1 MQSYIGIKNHA
12 IPKNECFSLGN
23 IIMIT
28 LIALIY
34 PIFKYCVS
42 FRKQVILRP
51 KFIINMKP
59 KKRNKWKW
67 LHKWAGLLV
76 SVFMLLFCISGIILN
91 HRDTFS
97 QFNIDRSLLP
107 SSYKLRNYNNGII
120 RGTLP
125 LEKDS
130 LLAFGSCGVWV
141 TDSIFSN
148 TYSFNNGLPTGIDR
162 RNVRN
167 IIKDKNG
174 QIWCATTYDLYKLK
188 RQEWI
193 PVSLPKNHSK
203 ITDISLMPDNPG
215 IIVLTRS
222 NIYKVSPDNIKEI
235 TIQAP
240 LGKNNEISLF
250 KTIWNLHS
258 GELWGLPGRIV
269 VDLIAIVLIILCL
282 TGIILFI
289 MPFSIR
295 NSSKV
300 STQVKILKWNFKWHN
315 IIGYFTIVFTIL
327 LVFTGMCLRP
337 PLMIPFVM
345 TKTTPLSGSSLDT
358 DNYWHDKFRA
368 IRWDEDNQNWLIS
381 TSDGFVKLKDFS
393 SNPVIIPSD
402 KSPVVSP
409 MGVNVFYREAPGV
422 WIIGSFSGIYRWKPN
437 EGRCYTFHDNT
448 LVDPNRR
455 NSFGLANDI
464 VSGYSADTYKP
475 IVFDYS
481 KGTEE
486 LNPMGSDMRNQPMSL
501 WNFALELHVGR
512 CYSSFLGPISN
523 LFVFLSGIIIL
534 LVLASGYIISC
545 KIKKSHNINQ

>member
-1 MQSYIGIKNHA
+1 
-12 IPKNECFSLGN
+12 
-23 IIMIT
+23 
-28 LIALIY
+28 
-34 PIFKYCVS
+34 
-42 FRKQVILRP
+42 
-51 KFIINMKP
+51 MKP
-59 KKRNKWKW
+59 KKRNNKWKW
-67 LHKWAGLLV
+67 FHKWAGLLV
-76 SVFMLLFCISGIILN
+76 SVCMLLFCVSGIILN

-130 LLAFGSCGVWV
+130 LLAFGSCGVWM
-141 TDSIFSN
+141 TDSTFSN

-167 IIKDKNG
+167 IVKDKNG

-203 ITDISLMPDNPG
+203 ITDISLMPDNSG

-222 NIYKVSPDNIKEI
+222 NIYKVSSDNIKEI
-235 TIQAP
+235 TIQPP

-282 TGIILFI
+282 TGITLFI

-295 NSSKV
+295 NSRKV
-300 STQVKILKWNFKWHN
+300 FTQVKILKWNFKWHN
-315 IIGYFTIVFTIL
+315 LIGYFTIVFTIL

-345 TKTTPLSGSSLDT
+345 TNTSPLPGSSLDS
-358 DNYWHDKFRA
+358 DNYWCDKLRA

-381 TSDGFVKLKDFS
+381 TSEGFIQLKDFS
-393 SNPVIIPSD
+393 STPIIKSSD
-402 KSPVVSP
+402 KSPIVSP
-409 MGVNVFYREAPGV
+409 MGINVFYRESPGI
-422 WIIGSFSGIYRWKPN
+422 WIVGSFSGIYRWELDK
-437 EGRCYTFHDNT
+437 GDYYTFHENT
-448 LVDPNRR
+448 LVDPNQR
-455 NSFGLANDI
+455 NSFGLANNI
-464 VSGYSADTYKP
+464 VCGFSADTYKP
-475 IVFDYS
+475 IVFDYA
-481 KGTEE
+481 KGTDE
-486 LNPMGSDMRNQPMSL
+486 LPPMGSDISGQPMSL

-512 CYSSFLGPISN
+512 CYSPFLGPVSN
-523 LFVFLSGIIIL
+523 LFVFLSGIIIM
-534 LVLASGYIISC
+534 LVLVSGYVINR
-545 KIKKSHNINQ
+545 KIKKSHIINQ

>member
-1 MQSYIGIKNHA
+1 
-12 IPKNECFSLGN
+12 
-23 IIMIT
+23 
-28 LIALIY
+28 
-34 PIFKYCVS
+34 
-42 FRKQVILRP
+42 
-51 KFIINMKP
+51 
-59 KKRNKWKW
+59 
-67 LHKWAGLLV
+67 
-76 SVFMLLFCISGIILN
+76 
-91 HRDTFS
+91 
-97 QFNIDRSLLP
+97 
-107 SSYKLRNYNNGII
+107 
-120 RGTLP
+120 
-125 LEKDS
+125 
-130 LLAFGSCGVWV
+130 
-141 TDSIFSN
+141 
-148 TYSFNNGLPTGIDR
+148 
-162 RNVRN
+162 
-167 IIKDKNG
+167 
-174 QIWCATTYDLYKLK
+174 
-188 RQEWI
+188 
-193 PVSLPKNHSK
+193 
-203 ITDISLMPDNPG
+203 MPDNPG